1 MDRSKKIIGLSASLL
16 LAGLVAGCGG
26 SPKIQGSEMP
36 GKAMLKEGAEASK
49 AGRTQLERYIV
60 KNRDCLWEIAGKP
73 RVYDD
78 PFQWPELY
86 KANRDQIKDPD
97 LIYPR
102 QTLTV
107 SKGYSLEEKERA
119 KRMAMNTPKFV
130 PHTKPRET
138 LPVEYF

>member
-102 QTLTV
+102 QDLRV
-107 SKGYSLEEKERA
+107 EMGLSAGEKDHVRQL
-119 KRMAMNTPKFV
+119 AMGTPKYT
-130 PHTKPRET
+130 PHSKPREA
-138 LPVEYF
+138 LPLDYF